1 MGPSK
6 SSRGI
11 PERFDHS
18 ASDASDHAAAFH
30 QTGEPP
36 LWMDLWDPSLKD
48 ASQPNGE
55 TPVPSFASPDAAA
68 PEETEPSRAHLVQSG
83 AAVSAVR
90 RSHESD
96 SHLSDRAQPP
106 IERGSEAQ
114 WESTR
119 SEVRSSKSQM
129 DKTVDEVNPDD
140 FYPDHDPRTSEP
152 ISDDLS
158 PSHMRDS
165 ESRSI
170 MKEVQERDDSSR
182 SRKARSL
189 SAAPR
194 FSAMRVAFE
203 TTAEHVTRQDPWDAM
218 SSGAVKSSRVTERTR
233 DRQRVAW
240 EESQTAFESG
250 DFDTGNLGGGGRT
263 VNSHSNSRK
272 WNRHIH
278 PQRVLDHFKHL
289 DRRQWLIY
297 ALVTGL
303 GATVAYA
310 LKDHQHGNTVEV
322 ILATPGGS
330 LLQQS
335 VTGEVISDKNVALAL
350 PVSGLITQVH
360 VGQGDNV
367 SRDQI
372 LVSFDTQEAQLAV
385 DIASGKLNGL
395 ISRERVAQQA
405 LDELS
410 RGARRGQVV
419 RQAVD
424 SMASELNELRAQIAI
439 AESETALLRKRLEQ
453 LAIKAPFEGRVKTVN
468 ALAGTWSQPNQP
480 LIELMD
486 PVAKSVVFHVD
497 SADAAVLDMGQL
509 VALRTP
515 GNERAVWEQ
524 PISRMQKNADGSS
537 AVTIA
542 LNSAAP
548 PLEIGSIVTGTFLG
562 THSDAFMLPIQAL
575 RRNEKGTWVAIEED
589 ERVRMVAVSVGKQS
603 ARYVE
608 VLKGLETGQHIILTK
623 QMLEAGQHVHP
634 VTVWAGSN

>member
-1 MGPSK
+1 MGPPK

-18 ASDASDHAAAFH
+18 ASDTSDYAATSH

-36 LWMDLWDPSLKD
+36 QWMDLWDPSLKD
-48 ASQPNGE
+48 ASQSNGE
-55 TPVPSFASPDAAA
+55 PPAPSFASPDDVT
-68 PEETEPSRAHLVQSG
+68 PEETLPSGTLIV
-83 AAVSAVR
+83 
-90 RSHESD
+90 ESD
-96 SHLSDRAQPP
+96 ANAPDTGHSQKSGSYMNDRAQPG

-114 WESTR
+114 RESAR
-119 SEVRSSKSQM
+119 SEVRSSRSTM
-129 DKTVDEVNPDD
+129 DKTVDEVKPVD
-140 FYPDHDPRTSEP
+140 FYRDQNPRTGEH
-152 ISDDLS
+152 ISDDLNQF
-158 PSHMRDS
+158 PMRDT
-165 ESRSI
+165 EPRSI
-170 MKEVQERDDSSR
+170 MKEVQELDSTR
-182 SRKARSL
+182 SRKARAT

-218 SSGAVKSSRVTERTR
+218 SSGPIKGNRVPERTR

-240 EESQTAFESG
+240 EESQAAFESG
-250 DFDTGNLGGGGRT
+250 DFDAGNLGGGERT
-263 VNSHSNSRK
+263 ANPHLNSAK
-272 WNRHIH
+272 WNRRVY
-278 PQRVLDHFKHL
+278 PQRVLNHFKHL

-322 ILATPGGS
+322 MLATPGGS

-335 VTGEVISDKNVALAL
+335 VTGEVVSDKNVALAL
-350 PVSGLITQVH
+350 PVSGLIAHVH

-367 SRDQI
+367 ARDQI

-385 DIASGKLNGL
+385 EIASGKLNGL
-395 ISRERVAQQA
+395 VLRERVAQQA

-486 PVAKSVVFHVD
+486 PVAMSVVFHVD
-497 SADAAVLDMGQL
+497 SADAAVLDIGQL

-524 PISRMQKNADGSS
+524 PISRMRKNADGSS

-548 PLEIGSIVTGTFLG
+548 PLEIGSTVTGTFLG